1 MIELKPALLRCQG
14 WQNNSMQLRSVLR
27 DLYPNNKRE
36 INVISTVLESGIADR
51 IQREAQI
58 NEIIIEKY
66 LVLLD
71 EDYGIQRDA
80 AAEAIESWSRAFGII
95 FERKTSIRRN

>member
-1 MIELKPALLRCQG
+1 
-14 WQNNSMQLRSVLR
+14 MQLRSVLR

-58 NEIIIEKY
+58 NEITIEKY

>member
-36 INVISTVLESGIADR
+36 INVIITVLESGIADR

-71 EDYGIQRDA
+71 EDY